1 MDIISELQKFGFS
14 KVEAEVYMEVLNT
27 PMSNGTQISK
37 KIDISRSAI
46 YTALEKLC
54 EKGYVYTVPTEED
67 KKNYMAMEPMEIIA
81 ELKEEWKNKAE
92 FLEKEFLKIRNKKNE
107 TRFYQLYSEESLILK
122 VKKIINKAENE
133 IYIGTNIDIHLF
145 EEELLKAIKAGIKI
159 FIFNFGDT
167 ILDFNKKINENKEI
181 NEINEDKNIFENYK
195 FENYNMYNLKI
206 YNIQNKIY
214 KNRKNKE
221 IIIVSDIVKGF
232 SCKETGK
239 EFIGVY
245 TENKY
250 LVKILTENIH
260 NNIYVAKMERVYG
273 KEIFEEIFINSAFEK
288 EKENNNR

>member
-37 KIDISRSAI
+37 KIDVSRSAI

-67 KKNYMAMEPMEIIA
+67 KKNYMAMEPMEIID

-122 VKKIINKAENE
+122 VKEIINKAENE

-159 FIFNFGDT
+159 FIFNFGDI
-167 ILDFNKKINENKEI
+167 ILDFNKKINE
-181 NEINEDKNIFENYK
+181 INEDKNI

-260 NNIYVAKMERVYG
+260 NNIYTAKMERVYG
-273 KEIFEEIFINSAFEK
+273 EEIFEEIFINSAFEK
-288 EKENNNR
+288 EKENSQ

>member
-122 VKKIINKAENE
+122 VKEIINKAENE
-133 IYIGTNIDIHLF
+133 IYICTNIDIHLF

-181 NEINEDKNIFENYK
+181 NKINEDKNI

-214 KNRKNKE
+214 KTGKNKE

-260 NNIYVAKMERVYG
+260 NNIYTAKMERVYG
-273 KEIFEEIFINSAFEK
+273 EEIFEEIFINSAFEK
-288 EKENNNR
+288 EKENSQ

>member
-1 MDIISELQKFGFS
+1 
-14 KVEAEVYMEVLNT
+14 MEVLNT

-107 TRFYQLYSEESLILK
+107 TRFYQLYSQESLILK
-122 VKKIINKAENE
+122 VKEIINKAENE

-181 NEINEDKNIFENYK
+181 NKINEDKNIFENYK

-260 NNIYVAKMERVYG
+260 NNIYTAKMERVYG
-273 KEIFEEIFINSAFEK
+273 EEIFEEIFINSAFEK
-288 EKENNNR
+288 EKENSQ

>member
-122 VKKIINKAENE
+122 VKEIINKAENE

-145 EEELLKAIKAGIKI
+145 EEELLKAIKASIKI

-167 ILDFNKKINENKEI
+167 MLDFNKKINENKEI
-181 NEINEDKNIFENYK
+181 NKINEDKNIFENYK

-214 KNRKNKE
+214 KNGKNKE

-260 NNIYVAKMERVYG
+260 NNIYTAKMERVYG
-273 KEIFEEIFINSAFEK
+273 EEIFEEIFINSAFEK
-288 EKENNNR
+288 ENNNR

>member
-107 TRFYQLYSEESLILK
+107 TRFYQLYSQESLILK
-122 VKKIINKAENE
+122 VKEIINKAENE

-159 FIFNFGDT
+159 FIFNFGGT
-167 ILDFNKKINENKEI
+167 K
-181 NEINEDKNIFENYK
+181 
-195 FENYNMYNLKI
+195 
-206 YNIQNKIY
+206 
-214 KNRKNKE
+214 
-221 IIIVSDIVKGF
+221 
-232 SCKETGK
+232 
-239 EFIGVY
+239 
-245 TENKY
+245 
-250 LVKILTENIH
+250 
-260 NNIYVAKMERVYG
+260 
-273 KEIFEEIFINSAFEK
+273 
-288 EKENNNR
+288 

>member
-122 VKKIINKAENE
+122 VKEIINKAENE

-145 EEELLKAIKAGIKI
+145 EEELLKAIKASIKI

-181 NEINEDKNIFENYK
+181 NKINEDKNIFENYK

-214 KNRKNKE
+214 KNGKNKE

-260 NNIYVAKMERVYG
+260 NNIYTAKMERVYG
-273 KEIFEEIFINSAFEK
+273 EEIFEEIFINSAFEK

>member
-37 KIDISRSAI
+37 KIDVSRSAI

-122 VKKIINKAENE
+122 VKEIINKAENE

-145 EEELLKAIKAGIKI
+145 EEELLKAIKASIKI

-181 NEINEDKNIFENYK
+181 NKINEDKNIFENYK

-214 KNRKNKE
+214 KNGKNKE

-260 NNIYVAKMERVYG
+260 NNIYTAKMERVYG
-273 KEIFEEIFINSAFEK
+273 EEIFEEIFINSAFEK
-288 EKENNNR
+288 EKENSQ

>member
-92 FLEKEFLKIRNKKNE
+92 FLEKEFLKIRNKKNV

-122 VKKIINKAENE
+122 VKEIINKAENE

-145 EEELLKAIKAGIKI
+145 EEELLKAIKASIKI

-181 NEINEDKNIFENYK
+181 NKINEDKNIFENYK

-214 KNRKNKE
+214 KNGKNKE

-250 LVKILTENIH
+250 LVKIVTENIH
-260 NNIYVAKMERVYG
+260 NNIYTAKMERVYG
-273 KEIFEEIFINSAFEK
+273 EEIFEEIFINSAFEK
-288 EKENNNR
+288 EKENSQ

>member
-122 VKKIINKAENE
+122 VKEIINKAENE
-133 IYIGTNIDIHLF
+133 IYIGTNTDIHLF
-145 EEELLKAIKAGIKI
+145 EEELLKAIKADIKI

-181 NEINEDKNIFENYK
+181 NKINEDKNIFENYK

-214 KNRKNKE
+214 KNGKNKE

-260 NNIYVAKMERVYG
+260 NNIYTAKMERVYG
-273 KEIFEEIFINSAFEK
+273 EEIFEEIFINSAFEK
-288 EKENNNR
+288 ENSQ

>member
-54 EKGYVYTVPTEED
+54 EKGYVYTVPPEED

-122 VKKIINKAENE
+122 VKEIINKAENE

-145 EEELLKAIKAGIKI
+145 EEELLKAIKASIKI

-167 ILDFNKKINENKEI
+167 ILDFNKKINENK
-181 NEINEDKNIFENYK
+181 
-195 FENYNMYNLKI
+195 
-206 YNIQNKIY
+206 
-214 KNRKNKE
+214 
-221 IIIVSDIVKGF
+221 
-232 SCKETGK
+232 
-239 EFIGVY
+239 
-245 TENKY
+245 
-250 LVKILTENIH
+250 
-260 NNIYVAKMERVYG
+260 
-273 KEIFEEIFINSAFEK
+273 
-288 EKENNNR
+288 

>member
-122 VKKIINKAENE
+122 VKEIINKAENE

-145 EEELLKAIKAGIKI
+145 EEELLKAIKASIKI

-181 NEINEDKNIFENYK
+181 NKINEDKNIFKNYK

-214 KNRKNKE
+214 KNGKNKE

-260 NNIYVAKMERVYG
+260 NNIYTAKMERVYG
-273 KEIFEEIFINSAFEK
+273 EEIFEEIFINSAFEK
-288 EKENNNR
+288 EKENSQ

>member
-107 TRFYQLYSEESLILK
+107 TRFYQLYSQESLILK
-122 VKKIINKAENE
+122 VKEIINKAENE

-145 EEELLKAIKAGIKI
+145 EEELLKAIKASIKI

-181 NEINEDKNIFENYK
+181 NKINEDKNIFENYK

-214 KNRKNKE
+214 KNGKNKE

-260 NNIYVAKMERVYG
+260 NNIYTAKMERVYG
-273 KEIFEEIFINSAFEK
+273 EEIFEEIFINSAFEK
-288 EKENNNR
+288 EKENSQ

>member
-1 MDIISELQKFGFS
+1 MDIISELQRFGFS

-107 TRFYQLYSEESLILK
+107 TRFYQLYSQESLILK
-122 VKKIINKAENE
+122 VKEIINKAENE

-181 NEINEDKNIFENYK
+181 NKINEDKNIFENYK

-214 KNRKNKE
+214 KNGKNKE

-260 NNIYVAKMERVYG
+260 NNIYTAKMERVYG
-273 KEIFEEIFINSAFEK
+273 EEIFEEIFINSAFEK
-288 EKENNNR
+288 EKENSQ

>member
-122 VKKIINKAENE
+122 VKEIINKAENE

-145 EEELLKAIKAGIKI
+145 EEELLKAIKASIKI

-181 NEINEDKNIFENYK
+181 NKINEDKNIFENYK

-214 KNRKNKE
+214 KNGKNKE

-260 NNIYVAKMERVYG
+260 NNIYTAKMERVYG
-273 KEIFEEIFINSAFEK
+273 EEIFEEIFINSAFEK
-288 EKENNNR
+288 EKENSQ

>member
-122 VKKIINKAENE
+122 VKEIINKAENE

-145 EEELLKAIKAGIKI
+145 EEELLKAIKASIKI

-181 NEINEDKNIFENYK
+181 NKINEDKNIFENYK

-214 KNRKNKE
+214 KNGKNKE

-260 NNIYVAKMERVYG
+260 NNIYTAKMERVYG
-273 KEIFEEIFINSAFEK
+273 EEIFEEIFINSAFEK
-288 EKENNNR
+288 EKK

>member
-37 KIDISRSAI
+37 KIDVSRSAI

-67 KKNYMAMEPMEIIA
+67 KKNYMAMEPMEIID

-122 VKKIINKAENE
+122 VKEIINKAENE

-159 FIFNFGDT
+159 FIFNFGD
-167 ILDFNKKINENKEI
+167 IIIDFNKKI
-181 NEINEDKNIFENYK
+181 NEINEDKNI

-214 KNRKNKE
+214 KNGKNKE

-239 EFIGVY
+239 EFIGMY

-260 NNIYVAKMERVYG
+260 NNIYTAKMERVYG
-273 KEIFEEIFINSAFEK
+273 EEIFEEIFINSAFEK

>member
-37 KIDISRSAI
+37 KIDVSRSAI

-122 VKKIINKAENE
+122 VKEIINKAENE

-159 FIFNFGDT
+159 FIFNFGD
-167 ILDFNKKINENKEI
+167 IIFDFNKKINENKEI

-273 KEIFEEIFINSAFEK
+273 EEIFEEIFINSAFEK

>member
-122 VKKIINKAENE
+122 VKEIINKAENE

-159 FIFNFGDT
+159 FIFNFGDI
-167 ILDFNKKINENKEI
+167 ILDFNKKINE
-181 NEINEDKNIFENYK
+181 INEDKNI

-214 KNRKNKE
+214 KNGKNKE
-221 IIIVSDIVKGF
+221 IIIVSDIIKGF

-239 EFIGVY
+239 EFIGMY

-260 NNIYVAKMERVYG
+260 NNIYTAKMERVYG
-273 KEIFEEIFINSAFEK
+273 EEIFEEIFINSAFEK
-288 EKENNNR
+288 EKENSQ

>member
-1 MDIISELQKFGFS
+1 MDIISELQKFGFY

-107 TRFYQLYSEESLILK
+107 TRFYQLYSEESLFLK
-122 VKKIINKAENE
+122 VKEIINKAENE

-260 NNIYVAKMERVYG
+260 NNIYTAKMERVYG
-273 KEIFEEIFINSAFEK
+273 EEIFEEIFINSAFEK
-288 EKENNNR
+288 EKENSQ